1 MEEEIKKAYMDW
13 SEKGVSY
20 LNCMYV
26 YDIMMDVDEAL
37 QTCDTILDE
46 IDLGIDYT
54 SREKDI
60 DRLEEI
66 FVTRK
71 ECQNTNDEI
80 ERKLSSDLVRL
91 AVIENQ
97 LKIITWLLY
106 AVAGGVITMLIKL
119 LFGG

>member
-1 MEEEIKKAYMDW
+1 MAIEDH
-13 SEKGVSY
+13 
-20 LNCMYV
+20 
-26 YDIMMDVDEAL
+26 
-37 QTCDTILDE
+37 
-46 IDLGIDYT
+46 
-54 SREKDI
+54 DI
-60 DRLEEI
+60 DRLKEI
-66 FVTRK
+66 FVTRQ
-71 ECQNTNDEI
+71 ECKKTNDEI